1 MAPKFFSAIAL
12 GALLLACPVLAAEKV
27 AVGIGGSA
35 SDAPFYIAQDKGY
48 FAGEGLDVNLLVLET
63 GAKIIAP
70 LATGELDA
78 GSGAL
83 SVGFYNALGRNVKL
97 RIVADRG
104 HTEKGYFYQSVFIR
118 KDLIDSGAFKSL
130 ADLKGKRIGFAAPGV
145 TVLSVLNETMKKA
158 GLAFDDVTPVYLSF
172 PQQAAALQNKGIDG
186 SFLIEPQ
193 ATMLVRQGVGVRF
206 MNTEEY
212 YPNDQISVVFYSDKF
227 ATERP
232 QAALK
237 LMKAWIRGARLYNDA
252 LLDGKIA
259 GPGSDEIVA
268 IMAKTFKLDPAV
280 IRDMYSQAVNPSGR
294 VFEASIQKDLDFFLS
309 KGWVTAPI
317 KLADVIDMSFADKAN
332 AELGPYKPPS
342 R

>member
-1 MAPKFFSAIAL
+1 
-12 GALLLACPVLAAEKV
+12 
-27 AVGIGGSA
+27 
-35 SDAPFYIAQDKGY
+35 
-48 FAGEGLDVNLLVLET
+48 
-63 GAKIIAP
+63 
-70 LATGELDA
+70 
-78 GSGAL
+78 
-83 SVGFYNALGRNVKL
+83 VKL